1 MTRATSDTPD
11 YVTLPAW
18 VDLAI
23 VDDDS
28 VPGPP
33 TSLEATAA
41 GPTAI
46 DLSWAAPS
54 DPGSSP
60 LRGYQIEWSVDG
72 DTVAVPFGV
81 ADWVFVDAE
90 DHYSAVKDVLLS
102 IVDDSVDE
110 EAETLG
116 LLTEMT
122 PGMPAAWAPLSP
134 RFRAPAPGST
144 TETEVGYGL
153 VVLDSRGSLTP
164 YLGAGLSARH
174 GETYKAGARLRFGEF
189 FALDAE
195 AARLEENGATPSRYR
210 AALLANLRW

>member
-72 DTVAVPFGV
+72 DTVAVRFGV

-102 IVDDSVDE
+102 IVDDSLDE

-122 PGMPAAWAPLSP
+122 PGMGAAETVLTLPTVDDLLDEP
-134 RFRAPAPGST
+134 DRAVAVTLIDHDGYVL
-144 TETEVGYGL
+144 VG
-153 VVLDSRGSLTP
+153 D
-164 YLGAGLSARH
+164 
-174 GETYKAGARLRFGEF
+174 
-189 FALDAE
+189 
-195 AARLEENGATPSRYR
+195 ATPSWYR